1 MDLVRSVRA
10 VTEASGAGMIDWQKT
25 AESAKAA
32 TDPGDLQLTASERD
46 GYASD
51 VRDARTRLREVA
63 DIDFDVPATVEVQN
77 RHHWIDA
84 NLRTFRQV
92 MGAVEQNLQSDAS
105 NVSRIANTGSMA
117 FSLGFL
123 ARNVLGQYDPLLM
136 ADSTENDHGLYFVHS
151 NIKRTAEELD
161 VPFPRFRRWIAF
173 HEVSHAAEFGAAP
186 WLSGYLES
194 RMDEGVAA
202 LGDGALDRDS
212 FQELNGA
219 MTAVEGYA
227 ELLMDRAFDQE
238 YADLRRKLDERR
250 GGGSPISKLIRRVLG
265 LGMKRQQYEQGS
277 SFFEV
282 VADRRD
288 IQSAGAV
295 WADPTNL
302 PTGDELNDPDA
313 WIQRVNP

>member
-1 MDLVRSVRA
+1 
-10 VTEASGAGMIDWQKT
+10 
-25 AESAKAA
+25 
-32 TDPGDLQLTASERD
+32 
-46 GYASD
+46 
-51 VRDARTRLREVA
+51 
-63 DIDFDVPATVEVQN
+63 
-77 RHHWIDA
+77 
-84 NLRTFRQV
+84 
-92 MGAVEQNLQSDAS
+92 
-105 NVSRIANTGSMA
+105 MA